1 MPRRGEVWRR
11 GDVDAYVVVL
21 SNDLYHQA
29 GSYVICAPVFRG
41 SPGDHHPA
49 VIPVT
54 GPVAG
59 HVVPA
64 FVVGIPQSA
73 LSDRLGSADPEVVER
88 AVNVVTAA
96 VTVPS

>member
-1 MPRRGEVWRR
+1 M
-11 GDVDAYVVVL
+11 DAQVVVL

-41 SPGDHHPA
+41 DPGDHHPA
-49 VIPVT
+49 VVPLT

-59 HVVPA
+59 HLIPA

-73 LSDRLGSADPEVVER
+73 LRDRLGTADPDAVAR
-88 AVNVVTAA
+88 AVNVITAA
-96 VTVPS
+96 LAGG